1 MKRMLSFI
9 LLLSIIV
16 IAGCTNQEKV
26 PKENMEETHELLISA
41 AASLTDAM
49 TEIVSAFEEEHP
61 DTKITV
67 NYGGSGKLA
76 QQLQQGAPVDV
87 FLSADQAWMD
97 KLDKE
102 QLILPDSK
110 IDFARNELVMIA
122 KEASLSTIDS
132 MEDLTSAKV
141 DQIAIGNPD
150 SVPAG
155 KYAEEALKNSGLWK
169 QIQEKF
175 IYAKD
180 VRQVL
185 TYVETGNADIGFVYG
200 SDLHRTEDVEVVT
213 RVNESLF
220 EPIVYPAAVV
230 ASSDNTDVAKAFVA
244 YLESDTV
251 QAILEKTDLKYKAL
265 FVSFDTFNS
274 RS

>member
-16 IAGCTNQEKV
+16 ISGCTNQEKV

-49 TEIVSAFEEEHP
+49 TEVVSAFEEEHP

-200 SDLHRTEDVEVVT
+200 SDLYRTEAVEVVT
-213 RVNESLF
+213 KVDESLF

-230 ASSDNTDVAKAFVA
+230 ASSENTAVAKAFVA

-251 QAILEKTDLKYKAL
+251 QAILEKNGFKI
-265 FVSFDTFNS
+265 
-274 RS
+274 

>member
-1 MKRMLSFI
+1 
-9 LLLSIIV
+9 
-16 IAGCTNQEKV
+16 
-26 PKENMEETHELLISA
+26 LISA

-102 QLILPDSK
+102 QLILHDSK
-110 IDFARNELVMIA
+110 IDYARNELVMITN
-122 KEASLSTIDS
+122 EAGQSINDY
-132 MEDLTSAKV
+132 MEDLTFAKV
-141 DQIAIGNPD
+141 DQIAIDNPHSD
-150 SVPAG
+150 PAG

-175 IYAKD
+175 IYAND
-180 VRQVL
+180 
-185 TYVETGNADIGFVYG
+185 
-200 SDLHRTEDVEVVT
+200 
-213 RVNESLF
+213 
-220 EPIVYPAAVV
+220 
-230 ASSDNTDVAKAFVA
+230 
-244 YLESDTV
+244 
-251 QAILEKTDLKYKAL
+251 
-265 FVSFDTFNS
+265 
-274 RS
+274 

>member
-1 MKRMLSFI
+1 
-9 LLLSIIV
+9 
-16 IAGCTNQEKV
+16 
-26 PKENMEETHELLISA
+26 ELLISA

-49 TEIVSAFEEEHP
+49 TEVVSAFEEEHP

-110 IDFARNELVMIA
+110 IDFARNELFMIA
-122 KEASLSTIDS
+122 KKASLSTIDS
-132 MEDLTSAKV
+132 MEDLTFAKV

-200 SDLHRTEDVEVVT
+200 SDLYRTEDVEIISKI
-213 RVNESLF
+213 EEALL

-230 ASSDNTDVAKAFVA
+230 ASRDNTAVAKTFVA

-251 QAILEKTDLKYKAL
+251 QAILEKNGFKK
-265 FVSFDTFNS
+265 
-274 RS
+274 

>member
-9 LLLSIIV
+9 LLLSNIV
-16 IAGCTNQEKV
+16 ISGCTNQEKV

-49 TEIVSAFEEEHP
+49 TEVVSAFEEEHP

-102 QLILPDSK
+102 QLFLPNSK
-110 IDFARNELVMIA
+110 IDLPRMELARRA
-122 KEASLSTIDS
+122 KKAGRSAIDS
-132 MEDLTSAKV
+132 MEDLTSAMV
-141 DQIAIGNPD
+141 DQIAIGTPD
-150 SVPAG
+150 GVPAG

-169 QIQEKF
+169 Q
-175 IYAKD
+175 
-180 VRQVL
+180 
-185 TYVETGNADIGFVYG
+185 
-200 SDLHRTEDVEVVT
+200 
-213 RVNESLF
+213 
-220 EPIVYPAAVV
+220 
-230 ASSDNTDVAKAFVA
+230 
-244 YLESDTV
+244 
-251 QAILEKTDLKYKAL
+251 
-265 FVSFDTFNS
+265 
-274 RS
+274 